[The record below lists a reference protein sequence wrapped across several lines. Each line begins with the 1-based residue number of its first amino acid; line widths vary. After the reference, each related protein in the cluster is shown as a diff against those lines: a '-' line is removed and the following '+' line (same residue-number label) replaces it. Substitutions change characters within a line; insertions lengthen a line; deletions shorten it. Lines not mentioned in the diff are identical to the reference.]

1 MTPAAPRVAFVGF
14 GALASSFAIGFDT
27 PGRPP
32 IKAYVRPRADR
43 KTVINRLEAAG
54 VVACASI
61 SDAVGDVD
69 VVVAGVPATAA
80 EEVAHECLQALA
92 AGTVY
97 VDPAPLDPGTKGRL
111 AVRFAEAGAE
121 YVDAAVLGTVETEGF
136 RVPLLLS
143 GPGAVRFAQ
152 TVEPLGFVVSVIDG
166 PAGRSSLVKLIR
178 SVFTKGRDALI
189 LEMLLAARRYDLESV
204 VLESFAGKGE
214 RVTFP
219 ELANRVLGSLAL
231 YADRRAAELDICAEI
246 LLAGDVDPVMT
257 KAGAAR
263 LRRMGR
269 LDLRSR
275 FANERPGSLVE
286 VLDALDGLR

>member
-1 MTPAAPRVAFVGF
+1 MTPAAPRVAFIGF
-14 GALASSFAIGFDT
+14 GALASSFATGFRNA
-27 PGRPP
+27 PS
-32 IKAYVRPRADR
+32 IKAYARPRADGESGDGR
-43 KTVINRLEAAG
+43 IEAAG

-61 SDAVGDVD
+61 AEAVGDVD
-69 VVVAGVPATAA
+69 VVVAAVPAAAA
-80 EEVAHECLQALA
+80 EAVAHECVQALA
-92 AGTVY
+92 PATLY
-97 VDPAPLDPGTKGRL
+97 VDPAPLDPGTKERL
-111 AVRFAEAGAE
+111 AARFADVGAE

-143 GPGAVRFAQ
+143 GPGAARFAQ
-152 TVEPLGFVVSVIDG
+152 SVEPLGFVVSIIDG
-166 PAGRSSLVKLIR
+166 PAGRASLVKLLR

-189 LEMLLAARRYDLESV
+189 LEMLLAARRYDVESV

-214 RVTFP
+214 SVTFP

-231 YADRRAAELDICAEI
+231 YADRRAAELDTCAEV
-246 LLAGDVDPVMT
+246 LLAGEVDPVMT
-257 KAGAAR
+257 QAGAAR

-269 LDLRSR
+269 LDLRSH